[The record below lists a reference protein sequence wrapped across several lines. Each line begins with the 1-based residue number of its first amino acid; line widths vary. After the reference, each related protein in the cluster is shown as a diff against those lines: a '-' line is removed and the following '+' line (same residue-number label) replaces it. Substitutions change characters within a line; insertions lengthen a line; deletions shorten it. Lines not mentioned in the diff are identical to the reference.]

1 VTYDSHE
8 TSEAGRRALRM
19 QDRHTATDTGPIPT
33 GATSGREETSPVR
46 PRAERV
52 GRSRRAPL
60 GLVLLLGTIIAS
72 AALFGLHIKVYQPL
86 SPVDEIQHVDYVF
99 HLLNGD
105 LVVSGDAY
113 TPEGQDVVAC
123 RWIDTLPRSVPCGGP
138 YELNTLPAG
147 GLNTA
152 YIHPPFYYLTPAA
165 TVLVGKVLGVE
176 GDLVNF
182 MRLSSVLWWGL
193 FVLVGWRLFR
203 ELDVNRWARA
213 GGLLLLAASPVVVQ
227 THSIVNNDVTALPA
241 GAAIT
246 LAALLWDKGRLRLT
260 WLLLL
265 GAVAVALK
273 STNIAVLVAVALFAL
288 IRLWQ
293 AHGPDWRR
301 SPVALRRTVV
311 AVAGLAVVSVVVGF
325 AWSVLQTQIQLVDPT
340 TLPQNRQF
348 VTDRFQVSWL
358 TVNVD
363 AFLTAI
369 EPEFLDTVLV
379 GDTARVVA
387 VLTNY
392 GVLILALFGAAR
404 AEAGSRVR
412 ALALAIGA
420 SALIVPMLLVIMNYV
435 TAGIHVGI
443 TSRYGLSLVPG
454 MLAVGLT
461 SVQSRS
467 ARVVIVA
474 AGVVA
479 VAAMAYQF
487 IY

>member
-1 VTYDSHE
+1 
-8 TSEAGRRALRM
+8 
-19 QDRHTATDTGPIPT
+19 
-33 GATSGREETSPVR
+33 
-46 PRAERV
+46 
-52 GRSRRAPL
+52 
-60 GLVLLLGTIIAS
+60 VLLLGTIIAS
-72 AALFGLHIKVYQPL
+72 AALFGLHIKVYHPL

-165 TVLVGKVLGVE
+165 TLLVGSALGVE

-182 MRLSSVLWWGL
+182 MRLSSVLWWVL
-193 FVLVGWRLFR
+193 FVLIGWRLFR
-203 ELDVNRWARA
+203 ELDVNRWVRA
-213 GGLLLLAASPVVVQ
+213 GGLLLLAASPVVIQ

-241 GAAIT
+241 GAALT
-246 LAALLWDKGRLRLT
+246 LAALLWDRGRLRLP
-260 WLLLL
+260 WLILL
-265 GAVAVALK
+265 GAAAVALK
-273 STNIAVLVAVALFAL
+273 STNVAVLVAVALFAL
-288 IRLWQ
+288 IRFWQ
-293 AHGPDWRR
+293 AHGPDWR
-301 SPVALRRTVV
+301 SAPAALRRTVV
-311 AVAGLAVVSVVVGF
+311 AVVGLAAVSVVVGF
-325 AWSVLQTQIQLVDPT
+325 AWSVLQTQIQLVDPAS
-340 TLPQNRQF
+340 LPQNQGF
-348 VTDRFQVSWL
+348 VTDKFEVVWL
-358 TVNVD
+358 TNNVD

-392 GVLILALFGAAR
+392 GLLILALFGAAR

-420 SALIVPMLLVIMNYV
+420 SALIVPMLLMIINYV

-461 SVQSRS
+461 SVQPRS
-467 ARVVIVA
+467 ARVVIAA